1 MIKEKSTICL
11 CAAVLMLGAGL
22 LILGIWPLAAQAS
35 PEQNAAQAQHLAKI
49 KKCDPNNV
57 SLAILPVQIWFK
69 HPMITSRKVADV
81 LGGVAESYGMNNL
94 DALDTEF
101 VPPAE
106 AAWEQLPVLLAEFLK
121 KNPPKSDYVLYAQYL
136 GNPNG
141 GPTGG
146 PTEIRFVVTDTAGNL
161 VLSDRQTD
169 KDEDFKLIVSGD
181 PDAMGCSVLVAERLF
196 SRLGWQKVEGEPHGK
211 FARKWAQASGIPS
224 DEEQA
229 AMGQRA
235 AKLKANIKTAQIAI
249 YSTCIGEKCNTESAA
264 HLALLAAQQLGCKT
278 IKVDKQ
284 VSFQRQQNPNEQ
296 KLLWDLARAFRDYLR
311 TNPADSNYAMLAEYF
326 VNPAGGPVGAV
337 HFVVCDKSGDW
348 VLVDFQ
354 NNQHEDFQRISPKSV
369 EDCDRLAVERLA
381 KRLK

>member
-1 MIKEKSTICL
+1 MVKEKGTIRL
-11 CAAVLMLGAGL
+11 FAAVLVLWTGL
-22 LILGIWPLAAQAS
+22 LIFGVRPLPAQTPTEKDS
-35 PEQNAAQAQHLAKI
+35 AQIDRLAKM
-49 KKCDPNNV
+49 KKCDPNVV
-57 SLAILPVQIWFK
+57 SLALLPVQIWFK

-81 LGGVAESYGMNNL
+81 LGLVAEGYGMNNL

-106 AAWEQLPVLLAEFLK
+106 AAWEQVPAHLAEFLK
-121 KNPPKSDYVLYAQYL
+121 KNPPKSEYVLYAQYL

-141 GPTGG
+141 GPT
-146 PTEIRFVVTDTAGNL
+146 EIRFVVTDAAGNL

-169 KDEDFKLIVSGD
+169 KDEDFKRIVSGD

-196 SRLGWQKVEGEPHGK
+196 SRLGWQKVEGKPHGK
-211 FARKWAQASGIPS
+211 FARKWAHASGTPN

-229 AMGQRA
+229 AMERCLE
-235 AKLKANIKTAQIAI
+235 KLKSGVKTKQIAV
-249 YSTCIGEKCNTESAA
+249 YSTCIGEQRNTESAA
-264 HLALLAAQQLGCKT
+264 RLVSLVTQQLGCQA
-278 IKVDKQ
+278 IKVDKS
-284 VSFQRQQNPNEQ
+284 VSFQRQPTANEQ

-311 TNPADSNYAMLAEYF
+311 ANPADSNYAMLAEYF
-326 VNPAGGPVGAV
+326 INPAGGPAGAV
-337 HFVVCDKSGDW
+337 HFVVCEKSGDW

-354 NNQHEDFQRISPKSV
+354 NSTHEDFQRISPKSI